1 MTKADAGKKPIG
13 TQLKRIAAFRLSR
26 SGNLDYVS
34 KVESPHRTLAIV
46 LPPLHEFGRSI
57 RKAVIEAVEKDGGWQ
72 LVELPFHEE
81 QPPAQAGLESL
92 DGLISWIGPG
102 TEWLPRLAASGVP
115 VVSCGSGYDDAEG
128 VSELGTDIASI
139 LDLAVEHF
147 ASLGLAEVAFFGHWC
162 DYAKTRD
169 QWAESLQQK
178 FRPHSIRLRTLRW
191 EGPHPADDATV
202 LMEERHIA
210 ELGQRFREL
219 PTPIGVFCEDDY
231 LAWLFA
237 NAVTA
242 AERSVPRDFAVLGTG
257 DMLVGRFSKPSI
269 STIAMP
275 GDKVGKAAF
284 EEIKAR
290 VLRDQLGLDVGI
302 GQVERDRP
310 TQALDEGP
318 ATQHRLRPVGR
329 VLAAH
334 QDADAVEQ
342 AERDQ
347 PPQPRRQAG
356 RQRAGSED
364 PQADQED
371 RPLAPHVRQA
381 SDDGKQRRG
390 REQVGEDH
398 PLHRGERGLEGDHQ
412 RGQRDVDA
420 GEGDRGREGAQ
431 RRGRQDPA
439 ATSRIVNGV
448 LETHRDRTPRAG
460 GRRRCPRGA
469 RRRRALSL
477 SRSPPASLG

>member
-290 VLRDQLGLDVGI
+290 VGGAAPSSYRLKADQLIVRESTGGALRDLATERVYRHIERHALRGLTVS
-302 GQVERDRP
+302 EL
-310 TQALDEGP
+310 QAIAGCSTKALRRRYREAFGEEP
-318 ATQHRLRPVGR
+318 SAHIRRLR
-329 VLAAH
+329 LNEAAH
-334 QDADAVEQ
+334 LLRSRPDSLREISMRCGFTSQAAFNNYFRRHFGLSPSDFRNRSESTADA
-342 AERDQ
+342 
-347 PPQPRRQAG
+347 
-356 RQRAGSED
+356 
-364 PQADQED
+364 
-371 RPLAPHVRQA
+371 
-381 SDDGKQRRG
+381 
-390 REQVGEDH
+390 
-398 PLHRGERGLEGDHQ
+398 
-412 RGQRDVDA
+412 
-420 GEGDRGREGAQ
+420 
-431 RRGRQDPA
+431 
-439 ATSRIVNGV
+439 
-448 LETHRDRTPRAG
+448 
-460 GRRRCPRGA
+460 A
-469 RRRRALSL
+469 RS
-477 SRSPPASLG
+477 